1 MERNS
6 PFYGLG
12 LLLVSTITFLFVFF
26 VLPTIPAPFNIIILI
41 GMFLLMS
48 FGFVL
53 RYRRLVA
60 LSRVQQENVQT
71 NDTDQYIKQID
82 EIMKKS

>member
-12 LLLVSTITFLFVFF
+12 LLLVSTITFLYVFF
-26 VLPTIPAPFNIIILI
+26 VLPTVPAPFNIIILT
-41 GMFLLMS
+41 GMFLLMGL
-48 FGFVL
+48 GFVL

-60 LSRVQQENVQT
+60 LSRVQPENEQLSE
-71 NDTDQYIKQID
+71 TDQYIKQID
-82 EIMKKS
+82 EILKKS